1 MTPGFHLSPVETVLL
16 LLPPVAGLTIL
27 AERLRVPYPI
37 LLVLGGLALGFV
49 PGLPAPRLDP
59 DVVLLFM
66 VPPLLYLTAANTSL
80 HELRRNARPITL
92 LAVGLV
98 FFTTGLVALA
108 AHAVIPGLTWPAAFV
123 LGAIVSPTDV
133 VAATAIFERLG
144 VPRRLVGVL
153 EGESLINDASAL
165 VVYRFAVGA
174 AVTGV
179 FSPAAVGVEFV
190 RLVVGGV
197 AFGLVVGWLAAW
209 ARARIAAPA
218 MNATCSLMTP
228 FFAYLPAEK
237 LGVSSVLAVVTAGLV
252 VGWRGTEMISAAAR
266 LQTRSTWSVVDYVLN
281 GLIFILIGLQLPQ
294 ILRELAAYPPRTL
307 VLYGAGL
314 SALVVAVRIL
324 WVFPATYLPRFLF
337 RKIRQR
343 DPYPDWRQP
352 ALVAWAGMRGVISLA
367 AAFALPTGSMG
378 ETRGFPGRGLI
389 AFLTFCVILATLV
402 VQGLSLPLVI
412 RWLGLE
418 SDGLSERE
426 EALAR
431 LRAAN
436 AALARL
442 DREEVAEA
450 PPPEGVLDRLRGE
463 YRRERAQAE
472 LMQPSGPF
480 GSAGDGTARAGYR
493 AQGRALRLETI
504 QAERRTLL
512 TMRRHGEIH
521 DEVLHRL
528 EHELDIEE
536 ERARRGAR

>member
-1 MTPGFHLSPVETVLL
+1 MPHLDPAETVLL
-16 LLPPVAGLTIL
+16 LLVPVAGLVLL
-27 AERLRVPYPI
+27 AERWRLPYPI
-37 LLVLGGLALGFV
+37 LLVLGGLVLGFI
-49 PGLPAPRLDP
+49 PGPPQLRLNP
-59 DVVLLFM
+59 EIILLF
-66 VPPLLYLTAANTSL
+66 VLPPLLYVAAFGASA
-80 HELRRNARPITL
+80 HELWRNARPITL
-92 LAVGLV
+92 LSVGLV
-98 FFTTGLVALA
+98 FFTTAIVAWA
-108 AHAVIPGLTWPAAFV
+108 AHAVVPALTWPGAFA
-123 LGAIVSPTDV
+123 LGAIVSPPDA
-133 VAATAIFERLG
+133 VAAAAIFRRLG
-144 VPRRLVGVL
+144 VPRRIASILQ
-153 EGESLINDASAL
+153 GESLVNDASAL
-165 VVYRFAVGA
+165 VVYRFAVA
-174 AVTGV
+174 AAATGH
-179 FSPAAVGVEFV
+179 FSLPTAGLEFAK
-190 RLVVGGV
+190 LVVGGV
-197 AFGLVVGWLAAW
+197 LFGFLVGRIAAW
-209 ARARIAAPA
+209 ARRQVRQPA
-218 MNATCSLMTP
+218 VNVTFSLLTP

-252 VGWRGTEMISAAAR
+252 VGWRGTELISAPAR
-266 LQTRSTWSVVDYVLN
+266 LQTRSMWGVVDYILN
-281 GLIFILIGLQLPQ
+281 GLIFLLIGLQLPH
-294 ILRELAAYPPRTL
+294 ILRELAAYPRGTL

-314 SALVVAVRIL
+314 SLLVIVVRVL

-337 RKIRQR
+337 RKVRER
-343 DPYPDWRQP
+343 DPYPDWRVP
-352 ALVAWAGMRGVISLA
+352 AVIAWAGMRGVVSLA

-378 ETRGFPGRGLI
+378 AARGFPGRELI
-389 AFLTFCVILATLV
+389 VFLTFCVILATLV

-442 DREEVAEA
+442 DREEVADA
-450 PPPEGVLDRLRGE
+450 PPPEGVLDLLRGE

-480 GSAGDGTARAGYR
+480 GSAGDGTARDGCR

-536 ERARRGAR
+536 ERARREAR